1 MLCAKSRAGPDESF
15 RSESTLRRLPT
26 AKRDLHGRRLSRRHN
41 RSAESRSQS
50 SLPAFCRR
58 YSTRRKRSS
67 PLLSC
72 RRPQKAPAAQT
83 QLSSQLTTTRTT
95 TNASKAQVVFATT
108 CGCRLRHQLCQCQVL
123 PVRLVEPYSVF
134 ALTECQRLST
144 VTNWNPDYMTILIT
158 SSSCIPRQTP
168 RSHQDSSAI
177 PCQATTPLSPRLARA
192 GNIDGE
198 GGGAPMG
205 ARAGVGTLV
214 PTRKKVIRSVKQRI
228 ALRPCH

>member
-1 MLCAKSRAGPDESF
+1 MQKAPEGTCCSDATLLTTNDNKNNDQRQQGAGGVCNDVW
-15 RSESTLRRLPT
+15 LPT
-26 AKRDLHGRRLSRRHN
+26 ATSALSV
-41 RSAESRSQS
+41 S
-50 SLPAFCRR
+50 SLASPAGR
-58 YSTRRKRSS
+58 
-67 PLLSC
+67 
-72 RRPQKAPAAQT
+72 A
-83 QLSSQLTTTRTT
+83 
-95 TNASKAQVVFATT
+95 V
-108 CGCRLRHQLCQCQVL
+108 QC
-123 PVRLVEPYSVF
+123 F